1 MPERFPCPRLNAHIE
16 LTDERREH
24 ILATHV
30 DGHELLERLGKTFE
44 IPDLVMRD
52 RLSGEFL
59 LAKAFDFPERPRH
72 IVGIVLRDEL
82 ATGGGARMW
91 VVTAFTARRLPREGH
106 RWEAI

>member
-30 DGHELLERLGKTFE
+30 DGPEVLERLGQTFE
-44 IPDLVMRD
+44 IPDVVMKD
-52 RLSGEFL
+52 RRSGEFL
-59 LAKAFDFPERPRH
+59 LARAFDFPGHPRH
-72 IVGIVLRDEL
+72 IVGIVLRDEP
-82 ATGGGARMW
+82 ATGGDARLW

-106 RWEAI
+106 RWQAV